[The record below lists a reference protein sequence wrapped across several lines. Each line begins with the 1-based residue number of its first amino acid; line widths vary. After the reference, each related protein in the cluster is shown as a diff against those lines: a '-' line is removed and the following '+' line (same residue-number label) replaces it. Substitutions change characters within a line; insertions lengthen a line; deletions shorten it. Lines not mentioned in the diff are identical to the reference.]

1 MGTYGNQ
8 FAYSG
13 YPSFYSGYPYGYYGY
28 PYGYSGVAP
37 VTAEVKT
44 AAVATAAPVTT
55 TAFAYSGFPYAYA
68 PAVTANQYH
77 SQDELGQASFGYS
90 HPGQAA
96 VNYRDAAGNQVGS
109 WAYFSPEGK
118 EVRVSYVADSNGFRV
133 LSNALP
139 EGPAAADL
147 AMPEPVQDTA
157 EVAAAKAAHMM
168 ALESAKAGVIMSPI
182 TSVDD
187 LPKNVEDTP
196 EVAAAKAAHF
206 AALEAAK
213 ANDGAL
219 PEVVNPTND
228 LVAPMAVEDTPEVA
242 AAKAGHAAAWE
253 AALAAAQASGEESE
267 SRKKRSVFLNAFP
280 WTPRQHPAFRL
291 QHQHYAVPL
300 HDLPVGHARE
310 CSCRCPPRPRGCPL
324 QDCPQPRPCCF
335 LPRRLSST
343 VSTTQLATDSL
354 F

>member
-1 MGTYGNQ
+1 MILLAGLAVCHSAPASLAWNPLFVAHST
-8 FAYSG
+8 AV
-13 YPSFYSGYPYGYYGY
+13 PAHSFVPVHHQTIV
-28 PYGYSGVAP
+28 PL
-37 VTAEVKT
+37 VTA
-44 AAVATAAPVTT
+44 
-55 TAFAYSGFPYAYA
+55 S
-68 PAVTANQYH
+68 QYH
-77 SQDELGQASFGYS
+77 AQDELGQASFGYS

-96 VNYRDAAGNQVGS
+96 VNYRDAFGNQIGS

-242 AAKAGHAAAWE
+242 AAKAEHAAAWE

-267 SRKKRSVFLNAFP
+267 SRKKRSVLLSGYPGFSLMP
-280 WTPRQHPAFRL
+280 WGLRSSAILAPVAPSTPVRE
-291 QHQHYAVPL
+291 AVLSKTVHNP
-300 HDLPVGHARE
+300 GHA
-310 CSCRCPPRPRGCPL
+310 
-324 QDCPQPRPCCF
+324 
-335 LPRRLSST
+335 
-343 VSTTQLATDSL
+343 VSYRVD
-354 F
+354 